1 MVSSVGQM
9 VVTPGG
15 RHLSGVPFALPPERR
30 RALARYA
37 RHGSVLAIIFSVL
50 MQMVGLCLCAP
61 ASAANCEPMGCCPK
75 TVSDGHN
82 HDHTAAMPSSLMS
95 PATACC
101 SSQAVTVAPARTD
114 GRSATAAV
122 LSPAAVDSHW
132 PEPRTASLT
141 SMLAAVTQRD
151 ASPPRTPILRI

>member
-15 RHLSGVPFALPPERR
+15 RHLSGVPFALPPHRGR
-30 RALARYA
+30 GVARYA
-37 RHGSVLAIIFSVL
+37 RESGVLATIFSVL
-50 MQMVGLCLCAP
+50 MQAAGLCLCAP
-61 ASAANCEPMGCCPK
+61 VSAASCEPMGCCPK
-75 TVSDGHN
+75 GASDTHA
-82 HDHTAAMPSSLMS
+82 HALATPSSLMS

-101 SSQAVTVAPARTD
+101 SSQAMTVAPARTD
-114 GRSATAAV
+114 GRTATAAV

-132 PEPRTASLT
+132 PEPRAASLT